1 MAAPF
6 GGDVVSD
13 YGVASAQGGM
23 ADPPNRARAP
33 LLGPRAGTRAGEAP
47 PDAAPDHGWGH
58 TPTWLSRD
66 TVCDPKLTRSVA
78 HDLSS
83 VLMLILGH
91 AEMALGEAGEAGP
104 LHTAL
109 EHIIH
114 AADVGAALTG
124 KLLRA
129 EEVSERKPLA
139 GGLNSIVRDALGM
152 VSPILPPSVIARS
165 QLDASLWPV
174 AGDAVAIVQVVIN
187 LVDNAREAMPQGG
200 TLTVSTENVLVGEK
214 GWPGV
219 PLARPGEWVCLTVS
233 DTGIGMD
240 AATLGHLFEPYFTAK
255 AQGTGLGLALVQRV
269 VRQHGGWIAVTS
281 HTGSG
286 SSFSVFLP
294 PDRSGAREAASA

>member
-1 MAAPF
+1 M
-6 GGDVVSD
+6 SD

-23 ADPPNRARAP
+23 ADPSSGARAP
-33 LLGPRAGTRAGEAP
+33 LPGPRGGMQAGEAP

-58 TPTWLSRD
+58 TPPWLPSD
-66 TVCDPKLTRSVA
+66 TVCDPTLACSVA
-78 HDLSS
+78 HDLSN

-91 AEMALGEAGEAGP
+91 AEMGLGEAGEAGP
-104 LHTAL
+104 LRTAL
-109 EHIIH
+109 EHITH
-114 AADVGAALTG
+114 AADVGVVLTG

-129 EEVSERKPLA
+129 EGMRERKPLA
-139 GGLNSIVRDALGM
+139 GGLNSVLRDAFGM
-152 VSPILPPSVIARS
+152 VRPILPPSVIPRL
-165 QLDASLWPV
+165 QLDTTLWPV
-174 AGDAVAIVQVVIN
+174 AGDAVAIKQVVIN

-255 AQGTGLGLALVQRV
+255 AQGTGLGLALVQRIA
-269 VRQHGGWIAVTS
+269 RQHGGWIAVTS
-281 HTGSG
+281 HIGSG
-286 SSFSVFLP
+286 SSFSLFLP